1 MTPKQRA
8 NLVRDLKNNPV
19 FIEVV
24 GKIQSDATAVFLN
37 GQSSLETIKDAHDII
52 RALNKIENYFQ
63 TVFSEEA
70 ISDKRE

>member
-1 MTPKQRA
+1 LNIKDKA
-8 NLVRDLKNNPV
+8 ALAKNLWRDDT
-19 FIEVV
+19 FQEVL
-24 GKIQSDATAVFLN
+24 QSIRDAQTSVFLN
-37 GQSSLETIKDAHDII
+37 SQSQVETIKDAHDII

>member
-8 NLVRDLKNNPV
+8 NMVRDLKSNPV
-19 FIEVV
+19 FVEVV

-37 GQSSLETIKDAHDII
+37 GQSPLETIKDAHDII